1 MRAYFTPNGL
11 GLGHVSR
18 CIPLAETLRETGDEI
33 LFSSYCDGLT
43 YLQKTDFNHLAAPP
57 IAHKVQKDGTIDFRL
72 TTARPGPFGSVLITL
87 NQLGFELRTMRA
99 FKPDVVVSDSR
110 ATPIVAAKMLD
121 VPIIT
126 ILNQFQ
132 VVIPRRRRFLRL
144 AKLADAGVLTIV
156 GKIWSLSDK
165 ILMPD
170 FPPPFTISWNQK
182 IPPRYS
188 GKIRLIGPILT
199 TYPSQLPSK
208 EELRRE
214 LGFDDRPLIFA
225 PISGPIMEKAYF
237 EGILQRA
244 LKKFPRDYQILM
256 TLGNP
261 RFKKNVVKQGDF
273 SVYHWVNNRFEFLK
287 ACDLVI
293 CRGGHGSITQAIA
306 YGKPMI
312 IVPTPN
318 HSEQAANSKR
328 AEALGIARIV
338 DQKELD
344 SSTLLKATEEILGRS
359 HYRERASVITAQLKD
374 SNAVAEVVEEARR
387 IARANR

>member
-1 MRAYFTPNGL
+1 MRTYITPNGL

-18 CIPLAETLRETGDEI
+18 CMPFAETLREGGDEI
-33 LFSSYCDGLT
+33 LFSSYNDGLK
-43 YLQKTDFNHLAAPP
+43 YLQKTDFNHVAAPP
-57 IAHKVQKDGTIDFRL
+57 LAHRVQKDGTIDFRL

-87 NQLGFELRTMRA
+87 NQLGFELRTMRK

-121 VPIIT
+121 VPRIT

-144 AKLADAGVLTIV
+144 AKLADAGTLTIV
-156 GKIWSLSDK
+156 GKIWSFSDR
-165 ILMPD
+165 ILIPD
-170 FPPPFTISWNQK
+170 FPPPFTVSWNQK
-182 IPPRYS
+182 VPPQYS
-188 GKIRLIGPILT
+188 GNIRLIGPILT

-208 EELRRE
+208 EELRRK

-225 PISGPIMEKAYF
+225 PISGPILEKAYF

-261 RFKKNVVKQGDF
+261 GFRKNVVTQGDF
-273 SVYHWVNNRFEFLK
+273 SVYHWVNNRFELLK

-318 HSEQAANSKR
+318 HSEQAVNSKR
-328 AEALGIARIV
+328 AEGLGVARIV
-338 DQKELD
+338 NQKELD
-344 SSTLLKATEEILGRS
+344 STLLKAVEEILGGS
-359 HYRERASVITAQLKD
+359 HYKERTSAITAQLKD
-374 SNAVAEVVEEARR
+374 SNAVSEVVAETRR
-387 IARANR
+387 LAEANR

>member
-18 CIPLAETLRETGDEI
+18 CIPLAETLREKGDEI
-33 LFSSYCDGLT
+33 LFSSYLDGLT
-43 YLQKTDFNHLAAPP
+43 YLQKSDFKYLDAPP
-57 IAHKVQKDGTIDFRL
+57 IAHMVQKDGTIDFRL
-72 TTARPGPFGSVLITL
+72 TTARPGPFGSILITL
-87 NQLGFELRTMRA
+87 NQLGFELRTMGE

-110 ATPIVAAKMLD
+110 ATPIVAAKMLN
-121 VPIIT
+121 VPRIT
-126 ILNQFQ
+126 VLNQFQ

-170 FPPPFTISWNQK
+170 FPAPFTISWNQK

-188 GKIRLIGPILT
+188 SKIRLIGPILP
-199 TYPSQLPSK
+199 TYPNQLPSK
-208 EELRRE
+208 EVLRRE
-214 LGFDDRPLIFA
+214 LGVDERPLIFA

-237 EGILQRA
+237 EGILQQA
-244 LKKFPRDYQILM
+244 LKKFPRSYQILM

-261 RFKKNVVKQGDF
+261 KHKKNVVKKGDF
-273 SVYHWVNNRFEFLK
+273 TVYHWVKNRFEFLK

-293 CRGGHGSITQAIA
+293 CRGGHGSITQSMA

-318 HSEQAANSKR
+318 HSEQATNSRR
-328 AEALGIARIV
+328 AEALGIARVI
-338 DQKELD
+338 DQGKLD
-344 SSTLLKATEEILGRS
+344 SSTLLKAAEEILGKN
-359 HYRERASVITAQLKD
+359 HYSERASEIPAQLKG
-374 SNAVAEVVEEARR
+374 SNAVAEAVEEIRHAAE
-387 IARANR
+387 INR